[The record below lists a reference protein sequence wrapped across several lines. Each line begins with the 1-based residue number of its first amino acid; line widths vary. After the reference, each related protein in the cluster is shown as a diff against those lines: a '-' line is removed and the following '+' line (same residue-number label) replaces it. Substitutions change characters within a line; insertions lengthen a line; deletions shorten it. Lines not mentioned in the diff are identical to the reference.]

1 MSPSQDAAG
10 ECSAL
15 CQEIQAT
22 LRDADER
29 WRDLEVRLDEAAES
43 VLRENFERLREP
55 LGLRES
61 DLEATS
67 EGSLRQKV
75 RGRVERF
82 VLAPLTELMRQKVR
96 LPLSADK
103 ASTDPLAASSR
114 HVLDEFV
121 EHWENEV
128 EPLLRGAGVED
139 AKLERKAL
147 RQAKMPGAGPAVWK
161 AQADLQQGRLWS
173 SAQSALQAFL
183 QPARALATFL
193 DVQVSS
199 AAVEMLVAA
208 LPAIVARAA
217 CDWRFVRCAAEF
229 EQLDAWWQSAR
240 SALQKKQQLWEQI
253 LQEEGLFV
261 RRVERGIEALSTA
274 RLRYMTLADFGD
286 AAVTFDGAQCLGG
299 GEWPSTEVSL
309 LAEAVK
315 DMRTRLR
322 PIRDGAAWRVV
333 DAAKVL
339 QRKLAGGASGGAQ
352 REPTPWERAGRQ
364 DGARSLAQ
372 ALTKD
377 EAKKGLVDFSDP
389 SDTALVF
396 MQRLDCLLAVVGDIR
411 EFASSQAPGAGL
423 RLVQILDQLLQ
434 TSAAASED
442 ILGVL
447 DEPSP
452 ASIEAWRKQW
462 DQIGVG
468 VRGAALGDAVMALHW
483 QPESRLSME
492 GREVRKSRLSL
503 LRGIQVFV
511 EESAFRGHLLEP
523 LEVGIGVLALP
534 AFTAHYRSVLADKA
548 DLPSSAQVL
557 VTEVPAVDQPPA
569 PLAVET
575 LSPRDD
581 QCDYSPP
588 SRRAPTEAVL
598 PTPSA
603 LPGVAA
609 VVAGQAPSPPNAE
622 AERAHAR
629 VREALVMDVLGQAE
643 VLTLAPS
650 EVIAEASAQPQLF
663 PAPAAPLAPMTW
675 TRPSTAES
683 SCTRPATPSWLLPPW
698 PRPDTP
704 SAASWTRPDTPSTV
718 CDDAE
723 LSHLPRVKFVDG
735 QRVSM
740 RPCGAIAGA
749 RLPPLVR

>member
-75 RGRVERF
+75 RGRVKRF

-128 EPLLRGAGVED
+128 EPLLRAAGVED

-173 SAQSALQAFL
+173 SAQIALQAFL

-339 QRKLAGGASGGAQ
+339 QRKLAGGDSGGAQ

-423 RLVQILDQLLQ
+423 GLVQILDQLLQ

-468 VRGAALGDAVMALHW
+468 VSGQALGDAVMALHW

-492 GREVRKSRLSL
+492 ERQVRKSRLSL

-523 LEVGIGVLALP
+523 LKVGIGVLALP
-534 AFTAHYRSVLADKA
+534 AFTAHYHSVLADKA

-609 VVAGQAPSPPNAE
+609 VVAAPSPPSAE

-629 VREALVMDVLGQAE
+629 VIEAPVMDVLGQDE
-643 VLTLAPS
+643 VLTLAPR
-650 EVIAEASAQPQLF
+650 EVIAEASAQSQLF
-663 PAPAAPLAPMTW
+663 AAPVAPMTW